1 MEKIWLQ
8 SYPSHIQ
15 SSIEELSN
23 NSILDLIQ
31 KASDKY
37 SSNTAFTS
45 LNSKLS
51 YKDIEFYSE
60 NFGAYLQHE
69 LSIQK
74 GSRVAIMLP
83 NLFTYPVTLL
93 GCYKVGATV
102 ININPLYKGREIENA
117 LNDSGAET
125 IIVLDKFID
134 ELNLIIKNT
143 KIKNVIVCRISDL
156 LSLSMSLLIKTIT
169 FFKRSKTISN
179 NNYIPFSRVILKK
192 HILKKVN
199 LYHDDIALLQYT
211 GGTTGKSK
219 AAVLTHKNILSNIQQ
234 LDIWV
239 KPHITEG
246 KEVIIT
252 ALPLYHIFSFTV
264 NFLYFYSIGSNN
276 VLIANPRDL
285 KSFVKELTK
294 HRFTVITAVN
304 TLFNLLLTSSKFR
317 KIDFSSLKFSVGG
330 GMAVLSSTA
339 KRWKKITGTEITQGY
354 GLTETSPIVSI
365 NPINNKFNGSI
376 GLPVPSTDISIR
388 DDTGKQLGY
397 EEPGELCV
405 KGPQVMSEYWNKK
418 HDSLSSF
425 TKDGFFKTG
434 DIASID
440 KNGFLTIVDRKKD
453 MIISSGFNV
462 YPNEIEEYVSQH
474 PNVNECGVIGI
485 DDSNRGES
493 IHLFIV
499 RSSDT
504 LTEIDIIEFC
514 KEGLTIYKVPKKVH
528 FINEIPK
535 NNVGKILRR
544 KLRELKY

>member
-8 SYPSHIQ
+8 SYPTHIQ

-51 YKDIEFYSE
+51 FKDIEFYSE

-69 LSIQK
+69 LSILK

-93 GCYKVGATV
+93 GCYKAGATV

-156 LSLSMSLLIKTIT
+156 LSLPMSLLIKTIS

-179 NNYIPFSRVILKK
+179 DNYIPFFRVILKK

-239 KPHITEG
+239 KPHISKG
-246 KEVIIT
+246 KEIIIT

-285 KSFVKELTK
+285 KSFIKELTK
-294 HRFTVITAVN
+294 HKFTVITAVN

-317 KIDFSSLKFSVGG
+317 KIDFSPLKFSVGG

-365 NPINNKFNGSI
+365 NPINTKFNGSI

-388 DDTGKQLGY
+388 DDTGNQLGY

-474 PNVNECGVIGI
+474 PYVTECGVIGI

-504 LTEIDIIEFC
+504 LREIDIIEFC

>member
-8 SYPSHIQ
+8 SYPSDI
-15 SSIEELSN
+15 SPSIEELSN

-31 KASDKY
+31 NASHKY
-37 SSNTAFTS
+37 SQNTAFTS

-51 YKDIEFYSE
+51 FKDVEYFSE
-60 NFGAYLQHE
+60 NFGAYLQHD
-69 LSIQK
+69 LSIEK

-83 NLFTYPVTLL
+83 NLLTYPVTLL
-93 GCYKVGATV
+93 GCYKAAATV

-156 LSLSMSLLIKTIT
+156 LSFPMSLLIKTIS
-169 FFKRSKTISN
+169 FFKRSKMISN
-179 NNYIPFSRVILKK
+179 NNYIPFSRTISKK

-219 AAVLTHKNILSNIQQ
+219 AALLTHKNILSNIQQ
-234 LDIWV
+234 LNIWV
-239 KPHITEG
+239 RPHVTNG
-246 KEVIIT
+246 KEIIIT

-276 VLIANPRDL
+276 ILIANPRDL

-317 KIDFSSLKFSVGG
+317 KINFSSLKFSVGG
-330 GMAVLSSTA
+330 GMSVLSSTA
-339 KRWKKITGTEITQGY
+339 KKWKKITGTEITQGY

-365 NPINNKFNGSI
+365 NPINDKYNGSI
-376 GLPVPSTDISIR
+376 GLPVPSTDILII
-388 DDTGKQLGY
+388 DDSGKPLGY

-405 KGPQVMSEYWNKK
+405 KGPQVMSKYWNKE
-418 HDSLSSF
+418 DDTLSSF

-462 YPNEIEEYVSQH
+462 YPNEIEDYVSQH
-474 PNVNECGVIGI
+474 PDVIECGVIGI

-499 RSSDT
+499 RSSDN

-514 KEGLTIYKVPKKVH
+514 KKGLTIYKVPKKVH

-544 KLRELKY
+544 KLREL

>member
-169 FFKRSKTISN
+169 FFKRPKTISN

>member
-8 SYPSHIQ
+8 SYPAHIQ

-51 YKDIEFYSE
+51 FKDIEFYSE

-69 LSIQK
+69 LSIRK

-93 GCYKVGATV
+93 GCYKAGATV

-143 KIKNVIVCRISDL
+143 KIKNIIVCRISDL
-156 LSLSMSLLIKTIT
+156 LSLPMSLLIKTIS

-179 NNYIPFSRVILKK
+179 DNYIPFFRVILKK

-239 KPHITEG
+239 KPHISKG
-246 KEVIIT
+246 KEIIIT

-317 KIDFSSLKFSVGG
+317 KINFSSLKFSVGG
-330 GMAVLSSTA
+330 GMSVLSSTA
-339 KRWKKITGTEITQGY
+339 KKWKKITGTEITQGY

-365 NPINNKFNGSI
+365 NPINTKFNGSI
-376 GLPVPSTDISIR
+376 GLPMPSTDISIR
-388 DDTGKQLGY
+388 DDTGNQLGY

-474 PNVNECGVIGI
+474 PYVTECGVIGI

-504 LTEIDIIEFC
+504 LREIDIIEFC
-514 KEGLTIYKVPKKVH
+514 KDGLTIYKVPKRVH

>member
-31 KASDKY
+31 KASDIY

>member
-8 SYPSHIQ
+8 SYPAHIQ

-51 YKDIEFYSE
+51 FKDIEFYSE

-69 LSIQK
+69 LSILK

-93 GCYKVGATV
+93 GCYKAGATV

-143 KIKNVIVCRISDL
+143 KIKNIIVCRISDL
-156 LSLSMSLLIKTIT
+156 LSLPMSLLIKTIS

-179 NNYIPFSRVILKK
+179 DNYIPFFRVILKK

-239 KPHITEG
+239 KPHISKG
-246 KEVIIT
+246 KEIIIT

-317 KIDFSSLKFSVGG
+317 KIDFSPLKFSVGG

-365 NPINNKFNGSI
+365 NPINTKFNGSI
-376 GLPVPSTDISIR
+376 GLPMPSTDISIR
-388 DDTGKQLGY
+388 DDTGNQLGY

-474 PNVNECGVIGI
+474 PYVTECGVIGI

-504 LTEIDIIEFC
+504 LREIDIIEFC
-514 KEGLTIYKVPKKVH
+514 KDGLTIYKVPKRVH

>member
-1 MEKIWLQ
+1 MEKIWLK
-8 SYPSHIQ
+8 SYPAHIQ

-51 YKDIEFYSE
+51 FKDIEFYSE

-69 LSIQK
+69 LSILK

-93 GCYKVGATV
+93 GCYKAGATV

-143 KIKNVIVCRISDL
+143 KIKNVIVCHISDL
-156 LSLSMSLLIKTIT
+156 LSLPMSLLIKTIS

-179 NNYIPFSRVILKK
+179 DNYIPFFRVILKK

-239 KPHITEG
+239 KPHISKG
-246 KEVIIT
+246 KEIIIT

-294 HRFTVITAVN
+294 HKFTVITAVN

-317 KIDFSSLKFSVGG
+317 KIDFSPLKFSVGG

-365 NPINNKFNGSI
+365 NPINTKFNGSI

-388 DDTGKQLGY
+388 DDTGNQLGY

-474 PNVNECGVIGI
+474 PYVTECGVIGI

-504 LTEIDIIEFC
+504 LREIDIIEFC

>member
-8 SYPSHIQ
+8 SYPTHIQ

-51 YKDIEFYSE
+51 FKDIEFYSE

-69 LSIQK
+69 LSILK

-93 GCYKVGATV
+93 GCYKAGATV

-156 LSLSMSLLIKTIT
+156 LSLPMSLLIKTIS

-179 NNYIPFSRVILKK
+179 DNYIPFSRVILKK

-239 KPHITEG
+239 KPHISKG
-246 KEVIIT
+246 KEIIIT

-285 KSFVKELTK
+285 KSFIKELTK
-294 HRFTVITAVN
+294 HKFTVITAVN

-317 KIDFSSLKFSVGG
+317 KIDFSPLKFSVGG

-365 NPINNKFNGSI
+365 NPINTKFNGSI

-388 DDTGKQLGY
+388 DDTGNELGY

-474 PNVNECGVIGI
+474 PYVTECGVIGI

-504 LTEIDIIEFC
+504 LREIDIIEFC

>member
-51 YKDIEFYSE
+51 FKDIEFYSE

-69 LSIQK
+69 LSIEK

-169 FFKRSKTISN
+169 FFKRSKTVSN
-179 NNYIPFSRVILKK
+179 NNYIPFSRVIIKK

-246 KEVIIT
+246 KEMIIT

-388 DDTGKQLGY
+388 DDTGNQLGY

>member
-8 SYPSHIQ
+8 SYPAHIQ
-15 SSIEELSN
+15 SSIEELCN

-51 YKDIEFYSE
+51 FKDIEFYSE

-69 LSIQK
+69 LSILK

-93 GCYKVGATV
+93 GCYKAGATV

-156 LSLSMSLLIKTIT
+156 LSLPMSLLIKTIS

-179 NNYIPFSRVILKK
+179 DNYIPFFRVILKK

-239 KPHITEG
+239 KPHISKG
-246 KEVIIT
+246 KEIIIT

-294 HRFTVITAVN
+294 HKFTVITAVN

-317 KIDFSSLKFSVGG
+317 KIDFSPLKFSVGG

-365 NPINNKFNGSI
+365 NPINTKFNGSI
-376 GLPVPSTDISIR
+376 GLPMPSTDISIR
-388 DDTGKQLGY
+388 DDTGNQLGY

-474 PNVNECGVIGI
+474 PYVTECGVIGI

-504 LTEIDIIEFC
+504 LREIDIIEFC
-514 KEGLTIYKVPKKVH
+514 KDGLTIYKVPKRVH

>member
-8 SYPSHIQ
+8 SYPSDI
-15 SSIEELSN
+15 SPSIEELSN

-31 KASDKY
+31 NASHKY
-37 SSNTAFTS
+37 SQNTAFTS

-51 YKDIEFYSE
+51 FKDVEYFSE

-69 LSIQK
+69 LSIEK

-93 GCYKVGATV
+93 GCYKAAATV

-117 LNDSGAET
+117 LTDSGAET

-156 LSLSMSLLIKTIT
+156 LSFPMSLLIKTLS
-169 FFKRSKTISN
+169 FFKRSKMISN
-179 NNYIPFSRVILKK
+179 NSYIPFSRTISKK
-192 HILKKVN
+192 YILKKVN

-219 AAVLTHKNILSNIQQ
+219 AALLTHKNILSNIQQ
-234 LDIWV
+234 LNIWV
-239 KPHITEG
+239 SPHVTKG
-246 KEVIIT
+246 KEIIIT

-276 VLIANPRDL
+276 ILIANPRDL

-317 KIDFSSLKFSVGG
+317 KINFSSLKFSVGG
-330 GMAVLSSTA
+330 GMSVLSSTA
-339 KRWKKITGTEITQGY
+339 KKWKKITGTEITQGY

-365 NPINNKFNGSI
+365 NPINDKFNGSI
-376 GLPVPSTDISIR
+376 GLPVPSTDILII
-388 DDTGKQLGY
+388 DDSGKPLGY

-405 KGPQVMSEYWNKK
+405 KGPQVMSKYWNKE
-418 HDSLSSF
+418 DDTLSSF

-434 DIASID
+434 DIAVIN
-440 KNGFLTIVDRKKD
+440 KNGFLRIVDRKKD

-462 YPNEIEEYVSQH
+462 YPNEIEDYVSQH
-474 PNVNECGVIGI
+474 PDVIECGVIGI

-499 RSSDT
+499 RSSDN
-504 LTEIDIIEFC
+504 LAEIDIIEFC
-514 KEGLTIYKVPKKVH
+514 KKGLTIYKVPKKVH

-544 KLRELKY
+544 KLREL

>member
-1 MEKIWLQ
+1 MEKIWLE
-8 SYPSHIQ
+8 SYPSDIPP
-15 SSIEELSN
+15 SIEDLSN

-31 KASDKY
+31 KTSYKY
-37 SSNTAFTS
+37 SQNTAFTS

-51 YKDIEFYSE
+51 FKDVEYYSE
-60 NFGAYLQHE
+60 KFGAYLQYE
-69 LSIQK
+69 LSIEK

-83 NLFTYPVTLL
+83 NLLTYPVTLI
-93 GCYKVGATV
+93 GCYKAAATV

-156 LSLSMSLLIKTIT
+156 LSFPMSLLVKTIS
-169 FFKRSKTISN
+169 FFKRAKKITN
-179 NNYIPFSRVILKK
+179 NNYIPFSRTISKK
-192 HILKKVN
+192 YILKKVN

-219 AAVLTHKNILSNIQQ
+219 AALLTHKNILSNIQQ
-234 LDIWV
+234 LNIWV
-239 KPHITEG
+239 RPHVTNG
-246 KEVIIT
+246 KEIIIT

-276 VLIANPRDL
+276 ILIANPRDL

-317 KIDFSSLKFSVGG
+317 KINFSSLKFSVGG
-330 GMAVLSSTA
+330 GMSVLSSTA
-339 KRWKKITGTEITQGY
+339 KKWKKITGTEITQGY

-365 NPINNKFNGSI
+365 NPINDKFNGSI
-376 GLPVPSTDISIR
+376 GLPVPSTDILII
-388 DDTGKQLGY
+388 DDSGKPLGY

-405 KGPQVMSEYWNKK
+405 KGPQVMSKYWNKE
-418 HDSLSSF
+418 DDTLSSF

-434 DIASID
+434 DIAVINN
-440 KNGFLTIVDRKKD
+440 NGFLRIVDRKKD

-462 YPNEIEEYVSQH
+462 YPNEIEDYVSQH
-474 PNVNECGVIGI
+474 PDVIECGVIGI

-499 RSSDT
+499 RSSDN

-514 KEGLTIYKVPKKVH
+514 KKGLTIYKVPKKVH

-544 KLRELKY
+544 KLREL

>member
-8 SYPSHIQ
+8 SYPTHIQ

-51 YKDIEFYSE
+51 FRDIEFYSE

-69 LSIQK
+69 LSILK

-93 GCYKVGATV
+93 GCYKAGATV

-143 KIKNVIVCRISDL
+143 KIKNVIVCHISDL
-156 LSLSMSLLIKTIT
+156 LSLPMSLLIKTIS

-179 NNYIPFSRVILKK
+179 DNYIPFSRVILKK

-239 KPHITEG
+239 KPHISKG
-246 KEVIIT
+246 KEIIIT

-285 KSFVKELTK
+285 KSFIKELTK
-294 HRFTVITAVN
+294 HKFTVITAVN

-317 KIDFSSLKFSVGG
+317 KIDFSPLKFSVGG

-365 NPINNKFNGSI
+365 NPINTKFNGSI

-388 DDTGKQLGY
+388 DDTGNQLGY

-474 PNVNECGVIGI
+474 PYVTECGVIGI

-504 LTEIDIIEFC
+504 LREIDIIEFC

>member
-8 SYPSHIQ
+8 SYPTHIQ

-51 YKDIEFYSE
+51 FKDIEFYSE
-60 NFGAYLQHE
+60 NLGAYLQHE
-69 LSIQK
+69 LSILK

-93 GCYKVGATV
+93 GCYKAGATV

-246 KEVIIT
+246 KEMIIT

-285 KSFVKELTK
+285 KSFIKELTK
-294 HRFTVITAVN
+294 HKFTVITAVN

-317 KIDFSSLKFSVGG
+317 KIDFSPLKFSVGG

-365 NPINNKFNGSI
+365 NPINTKFNGSI

-388 DDTGKQLGY
+388 DDTGNQLGY

-474 PNVNECGVIGI
+474 PYVTECGVIGI

-504 LTEIDIIEFC
+504 LREIDIIEFC

>member
-51 YKDIEFYSE
+51 FKDIEFYSE

-169 FFKRSKTISN
+169 FFKRSKTVSN
-179 NNYIPFSRVILKK
+179 NNYIPFSRVIIKK

-246 KEVIIT
+246 KEMIIT

-388 DDTGKQLGY
+388 DDTGNQLGY